1 MNDFIVTITK
11 ESFEDVINSDKVVLV
26 DFWATWC
33 GPCRM
38 MSPVVDELAKVNA
51 GKVTVAK
58 ADVDE
63 CEEIAI
69 KLGIVSVPTLK
80 LFVDGKEVES
90 FSGVRP
96 QSKIQEIIDK
106 YIEK

>member
-1 MNDFIVTITK
+1 MNDFIVTVTK
-11 ESFEDVINSDKVVLV
+11 DNFEEVIKSDKVVLV

-38 MSPVVDELAKVNA
+38 LTPVIDELAKVNA
-51 GKVTVAK
+51 GKIVVAK

-63 CEEIAI
+63 CEEVAVN
-69 KLGIVSVPTLK
+69 LGIVSVPTLK

-96 QSKIQEIIDK
+96 QAKIQEILDK
-106 YIEK
+106 YIEQ